1 MQDTSLQSIFAGR
14 HGFFLVS
21 SGEYAEPP
29 LIENVQAGIPETYPA
44 GWIGLS
50 ATSAENLAEIKI
62 SQGETDWTKFDQ
74 LDNLCVRRQYIALSV
89 YQVSMTRET
98 FSRTFG
104 EGAWDS
110 RLGAWCAEGRYSPSY
125 RSLLVCFFSQGKIM
139 AVYFS
144 RVKMAAG
151 EDLLKFSRNYFSEI
165 PVNIFVQEPVIDK
178 ASKYVIYAPK
188 KREKI
193 SRES

>member
-1 MQDTSLQSIFAGR
+1 MQDAALQSLFAGR
-14 HGFFLVS
+14 QGLFLVS
-21 SGEYAEPP
+21 SGEYADPP
-29 LIENVQAGIPETYPA
+29 VIDRIQAGQPGSYPA
-44 GWIGLS
+44 GWVGLS

-62 SQGETDWTKFDQ
+62 TQGETDWMKFDQ

-110 RLGAWCAEGRYSPSY
+110 ILGAWRAEGRYSPSY
-125 RSLLVCFFSQGKIM
+125 HSLLVCFFSQEKIM

-151 EDLLKFSRNYFSEI
+151 EDLFKISRNYFSEI
-165 PVNIFVQEPVIDK
+165 PINVFVQEPVMEK
-178 ASKYVIYAPK
+178 SSKYVIYAPK
-188 KREKI
+188 KREKN
-193 SRES
+193 